1 MATDLEEKLDKY
13 GVDGL
18 ADALFNIY
26 NKSPEEERI
35 INLIGAYARDARKL
49 YDEDPSKFDIAR
61 FVINMYYILDD
72 YDSIRDVVAKMKET
86 GIPEPEVL
94 HMDDEGAETVAR
106 IIKEVYH
113 PVVKKVKVKK
123 KRINLKIS

>member
-1 MATDLEEKLDKY
+1 MTIDLEEKLHKY

-35 INLIGAYARDARKL
+35 KSLIGEYAKNARELFDRDL
-49 YDEDPSKFDIAR
+49 SFDMAR

-72 YDSIRDVVAKMKET
+72 YNNIRDVVVKMKEA
-86 GIPEPEVL
+86 GIPEPNVL
-94 HMDDEGAETVAR
+94 HMDDEGAERVAR

-113 PVVKKVKVKK
+113 PVVKKVKVR
-123 KRINLKIS
+123 KRKVELKIS